1 LLKEAELLRKDTG
14 EMEKYSAVTVDPPYI
29 MLYEGMDAAA
39 KSEGAMML
47 TDFSPEVQKQ
57 VLKEL
62 SDGLKS
68 SQERSAVE
76 HTCSLANDA
85 KLDYLPLALRVPVV
99 VPKFF
104 DGSETKD
111 MVLSHAMAIG
121 DDIEVFE
128 NREDAYDHR
137 NQLYLKELP
146 EEARQQVICL
156 MDEVLTS
163 EDQQITVQV
172 DTVKVPEYALSA
184 IINGDFSNLDAEETE
199 DVQAFLD
206 KYPGHIFSPRE
217 ESPSF
222 YQNPAFGKPTD
233 CVKMDIVRLATIKQ
247 LREEKPAS
255 LQRTRKRKRLRL
267 NKSRAMLAS
276 ALPSVSR
283 LDRRSRRSIRPLM
296 KT

>member
-1 LLKEAELLRKDTG
+1 
-14 EMEKYSAVTVDPPYI
+14 

-62 SDGLKS
+62 FDGLKS

-76 HTCSLANDA
+76 HICSLANDA
-85 KLDYLPLALRVPVV
+85 KLDYLPLALRVPVM

-111 MVLSHAMAIG
+111 TVLSHAMAVG

-137 NQLYLKELP
+137 NQLYLKDLP

-156 MDEVLTS
+156 MCQNMPFLPSSMVT
-163 EDQQITVQV
+163 
-172 DTVKVPEYALSA
+172 SA
-184 IINGDFSNLDAEETE
+184 ISMLRKQRMCRHLWINILVISSVLVKKA
-199 DVQAFLD
+199 
-206 KYPGHIFSPRE
+206 
-217 ESPSF
+217 
-222 YQNPAFGKPTD
+222 PAF
-233 CVKMDIVRLATIKQ
+233 I
-247 LREEKPAS
+247 
-255 LQRTRKRKRLRL
+255 RTQP
-267 NKSRAMLAS
+267 LAS
-276 ALPSVSR
+276 QQTV
-283 LDRRSRRSIRPLM
+283 
-296 KT
+296 